1 LKNENRGWSIAA
13 HISMILYTVMVIIPF
28 ILLISASLTDQKAIY
43 ANGFSFWPSKFS
55 MAAYEYILSADSGIL
70 RAYGV
75 SFFVTVVG
83 TALSLII
90 TALLAYPLSRSIMPH
105 RTFWMFII
113 VFTMLF
119 HGGMVPSYLV
129 WTQLIHIKNTIWAL
143 IIPGFL
149 MNGFNVLLMRT
160 FFRNTIPGELIES
173 AEMDGASE
181 FRILRSIVVPLSTPV
196 LATIGLMQSI
206 LYWNDWQNGKIYITK
221 PELFSVQN
229 LLNRIMEDI
238 QFLKTNMPAGSA
250 AAMANLPSESARM
263 AIAVIGVLP
272 ILLAYPFF
280 QKYLVKGIMIG
291 AIKG

>member
-1 LKNENRGWSIAA
+1 
-13 HISMILYTVMVIIPF
+13 MILYTVMVIIPF

>member
-1 LKNENRGWSIAA
+1 MKNENRGWSIAA
-13 HISMILYTVMVIIPF
+13 HISLIFYTVMVIIPF

-55 MAAYEYILSADSGIL
+55 TAAYEYILSADSGIL